1 MSGRNRGFI
10 YHYRH
15 VRRYQE
21 ILNIL
26 VKNGFSF
33 LIDKLDLPGQS
44 LYQRFK
50 RGKLPQEQELANLP
64 GRLVHVMKELGPA
77 FIKLG
82 QLLSTRADLL
92 PRDYLQEFAKLQ
104 DEVTPVPA
112 AELETIFV
120 QETGRAVGEV
130 FAEFDEQALASASI
144 GQVHRAKLLSGEDV
158 VVKIQRPGISRIIKV
173 DLEILRDIA
182 GIIEQRMQLGQF
194 ENITEMVD
202 EFSNSIREELDF
214 SLEGKNAQIFKNNMR
229 EDDRIY
235 IPAVYWEFTKQRVL
249 VMEYVKG
256 EKIAGEK
263 EMLKAGFDPQVIA
276 KTLVDA
282 MIQQIYADGFFHSDP
297 HPGNLAVLP
306 GNKIVFMDFGQVGQ
320 LDEELR
326 EKAADMV
333 LALVKHDID
342 GVMKGL
348 LRIGIIGGRPNMRG
362 LKQDISRLERK
373 YYGMPLQDIKV
384 GTSVQELMDVASR
397 YHIRIPA
404 DFIMAAKAMVTMEG
418 TIRDLDPTI
427 SIVKIAEPFATR
439 VFLRRYDP
447 RRLLE
452 NAQQNAFRFISTFIH
467 LPMMLEET
475 IDKIKGG
482 QLALPLEHRE
492 FPALISGLK
501 KIMRRLLLSIILSS
515 LLISGA
521 ILVSAN
527 PVSFFARYHISE
539 IVFSFAFLTSLLL
552 IIVLFLDHKN

>member
-1 MSGRNRGFI
+1 
-10 YHYRH
+10 
-15 VRRYQE
+15 
-21 ILNIL
+21 
-26 VKNGFSF
+26 
-33 LIDKLDLPGQS
+33 
-44 LYQRFK
+44 
-50 RGKLPQEQELANLP
+50 
-64 GRLVHVMKELGPA
+64 
-77 FIKLG
+77 
-82 QLLSTRADLL
+82 
-92 PRDYLQEFAKLQ
+92 
-104 DEVTPVPA
+104 
-112 AELETIFV
+112 
-120 QETGRAVGEV
+120 
-130 FAEFDEQALASASI
+130 
-144 GQVHRAKLLSGEDV
+144 VHRAKLLSGEDV